1 MSDRPSPPAAVPVRI
16 TDTSRSHDRHRHH
29 DDDSP
34 HDECGVLGLSTP
46 HGEGVAQLAFFG
58 LFALQHR
65 GQEAAGIAVSDGKRS
80 RLHKEAGLVANV
92 FTPEALAPLT
102 GYHAIGHTRYSTTG
116 SNAER
121 NIQPFL
127 VETMHGPL
135 SVAHNGN
142 LVNAAALR
150 DELLNRG
157 FGLTA
162 TSDTEVF
169 TLMLA
174 AAGGR
179 TWQERIERTLP
190 AWKGAFS
197 LVILA
202 SDQVIAVRDPWGFR
216 PLSVGRLPHG
226 GYAVASETCALS
238 TLGCVDVDEIKPG
251 EMVTLRG
258 SEMDRVQ
265 VLAPQPRSAR
275 CTFEFV
281 YFSRP
286 DSVWD
291 GRSVHHTR
299 QRLGV
304 ELAKES
310 LVDADVVIPVPDS
323 SIPAAIGFARESG
336 LPFNDGLIKNRYIG
350 RTFIE
355 PTQDIR
361 DRGVALKFNALTE
374 NLEGKRVIM
383 IDDSLVRGTT
393 AGPLVKLV
401 RDAGASEVHMRIT
414 CPPITHACHFGVDM
428 GHDNDLM
435 AARLSVDEMCEHIGA
450 DSLAF
455 LSLDGMMN
463 AVAEREAGDDDG
475 YCNAC
480 FTGNY
485 PIAVGDAQAKLDF
498 EGVIA

>member
-1 MSDRPSPPAAVPVRI
+1 MSLHDVPVTIGRPSPQRGAV
-16 TDTSRSHDRHRHH
+16 TDDK
-29 DDDSP
+29 P
-34 HDECGVLGLSTP
+34 KDECGVLGLSTP

-65 GQEAAGIAVSDGKRS
+65 GQEAAGIAVSDGKRT

-92 FTPEALAPLT
+92 FTPETLAPLT

-150 DELLNRG
+150 DELLHKG

-174 AAGGR
+174 AAGGQ

-202 SDQVIAVRDPWGFR
+202 ADQVIAVRDPWGFR

-238 TLGCVDVDEIKPG
+238 TLGCVEVDEVKPG

-258 SEMDRVQ
+258 SEIERTQ
-265 VLAPQPRSAR
+265 VLAPQTKAAR

-304 ELAKES
+304 QLAKES
-310 LVDADVVIPVPDS
+310 MVDADVVIPVPDS

-361 DRGVALKFNALTE
+361 ERGVALKFNALTE

-393 AGPLVKLV
+393 AGPLVKLL

-435 AARLSVDEMCEHIGA
+435 AARLDVAEMQAHIGA

-463 AVAEREAGDDDG
+463 AIADRDASDDDG

-480 FTGNY
+480 FTGQY

>member
-1 MSDRPSPPAAVPVRI
+1 MNETFVASPQRI
-16 TDTSRSHDRHRHH
+16 EHEH
-29 DDDSP
+29 DDAP
-34 HDECGVLGLSTP
+34 KDECGVLGLSTP

-65 GQEAAGIAVSDGKRS
+65 GQEAAGIAVSDGKRT

-142 LVNAAALR
+142 LVNASALR
-150 DELLNRG
+150 DELLQKG

-202 SDQVIAVRDPWGFR
+202 ADQVIAVRDPWGFR

-226 GYAVASETCALS
+226 GHAVASETCALA
-238 TLGCVDVDEIKPG
+238 TLGCVDISEVEPG
-251 EMVTLRG
+251 EMITLRG
-258 SEMDRVQ
+258 AEIERMQ
-265 VLAPQPRSAR
+265 VLAQQPKQAR

-291 GRSVHHTR
+291 GQSVHHTR
-299 QRLGV
+299 QRLGI
-304 ELAKES
+304 ELAKETMI
-310 LVDADVVIPVPDS
+310 DADVVIPVPDS
-323 SIPAAIGFARESG
+323 SIPAAIGFSNESG

-361 DRGVALKFNALTE
+361 ERGVALKFNALTE
-374 NLEGKRVIM
+374 NLKGKRVIM

-401 RDAGASEVHMRIT
+401 RDAGATEVHVRIT

-428 GHDNDLM
+428 GHDGDLM
-435 AARLSVDEMCEHIGA
+435 AARFDIEEMREHIGA

-455 LSLDGMMN
+455 LSLDGMMH
-463 AVAEREAGDDDG
+463 AVADVEAGENDG

-480 FTGNY
+480 FTGQY
-485 PIAVGDAQAKLDF
+485 PIEVGDAQSKLDF

>member
-1 MSDRPSPPAAVPVRI
+1 MTRSIPIQTLPEERFDPVTDDAA
-16 TDTSRSHDRHRHH
+16 
-29 DDDSP
+29 

-65 GQEAAGIAVSDGKRS
+65 GQEAAGIAVSDGKRT
-80 RLHKEAGLVANV
+80 RVHKEAGLVSTV

-135 SVAHNGN
+135 SLAHNGN
-142 LVNAAALR
+142 LVNATALR
-150 DELLNRG
+150 DELLSRG

-202 SDQVIAVRDPWGFR
+202 ADQVIAVRDPWGFR
-216 PLSVGRLPHG
+216 PLSIGRLPHG
-226 GYAVASETCALS
+226 GHAVASETCALA
-238 TLGCVDVDEIKPG
+238 TLGCVDIDEIHPG

-258 SEMDRVQ
+258 AEVERHQ
-265 VLAPQPRSAR
+265 VLAPQPHGAR

-291 GRSVHHTR
+291 GKSVHHVR

-304 ELAKES
+304 ELARES
-310 LVDADVVIPVPDS
+310 MIHDDFDADVVIPVPDS
-323 SIPAAIGFARESG
+323 SIPAAIGFAKESG

-361 DRGVALKFNALTE
+361 ERGVALKFNALTE
-374 NLEGKRVIM
+374 NLAGKRVVM

-401 RDAGASEVHMRIT
+401 RDAGAAEVHVRIT

-428 GHDNDLM
+428 GHDGDLM
-435 AARLSVDEMCEHIGA
+435 AARLTVAEMEQHIGA

-455 LSLDGMMN
+455 LSLDGMMR
-463 AVAEREAGDDDG
+463 AIAGRDGGADDG

-480 FTGNY
+480 FTGDY
-485 PIAVGDAQAKLDF
+485 PIAVGDAQAKLAF
-498 EGVIA
+498 EGVLS